1 MVAVRELCPERGG
14 ATLSC
19 PAQLA
24 QAEHAGLMRSQLRLE
39 EMRTGDSDDRLLS
52 RGAGSARG
60 TALLAKCGGLTAA
73 VVGLGVPAPQMT
85 ALSPVRRP
93 LLPCGLAAAPLSV
106 RSLLGFVDSWV
117 KTTLFDGILR
127 CNEDVL
133 YLRWKA
139 LLLCH
144 ISDLTH
150 TASSTAPEASV
161 LERHACVVSPFLLG
175 SACMGWLHLRMSQE
189 GPTTCSVQLQS
200 SEGWPGAGGSAGCE
214 LENPFPL
221 QVPL

>member
-1 MVAVRELCPERGG
+1 MAAVRELCPERGG
-14 ATLSC
+14 ATLRC

-24 QAEHAGLMRSQLRLE
+24 QVEHAGLMRSQLGLE

-85 ALSPVRRP
+85 ALSPIRSP

-117 KTTLFDGILR
+117 KTTLFDGISR
-127 CNEDVL
+127 CNEDVF
-133 YLRWKA
+133 YLRWKP
-139 LLLCH
+139 LLPCR
-144 ISDLTH
+144 ISDLTPHHQLPRNPMSWTAH
-150 TASSTAPEASV
+150 TRRLS
-161 LERHACVVSPFLLG
+161 VSPRERVCG
-175 SACMGWLHLRMSQE
+175 VAAPQDVS
-189 GPTTCSVQLQS
+189 
-200 SEGWPGAGGSAGCE
+200 GGSHDVLSPTAVIGR
-214 LENPFPL
+214 LAWGGRVFGL
-221 QVPL
+221 